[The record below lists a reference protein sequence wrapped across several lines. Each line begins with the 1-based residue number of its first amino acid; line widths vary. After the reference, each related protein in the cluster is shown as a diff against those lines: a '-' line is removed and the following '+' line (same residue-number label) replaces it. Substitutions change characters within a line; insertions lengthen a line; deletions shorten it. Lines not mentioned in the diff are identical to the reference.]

1 MSVSR
6 DMLAMWWRPAV
17 VVARQLAQ
25 GVREE
30 RALAVLLAGCL
41 LMFVSELP
49 VLQRQAVEAGAGDAG
64 AGDDFLRGAS
74 YAFMAWMML
83 APLVLYGLAAAGRLG
98 ARVFRLRT
106 TGYGA
111 RFALFWALLCAAP
124 AVLLYGLTLGL
135 VGPGPAAQ
143 VVGAVWIAAFVIF
156 WTIGLRVAGQ
166 RGQDA

>member
-1 MSVSR
+1 
-6 DMLAMWWRPAV
+6 MLAMWRRPAA

-25 GVREE
+25 GVDEA
-30 RALAVLLAGCL
+30 RALAMLLAGCL

-49 VLQRQAVEAGAGDAG
+49 VLQRQAIDAG
-64 AGDDFLRGAS
+64 AGDDFLRRAS

-83 APLVLYGLAAAGRLG
+83 APLALYGLAALGRLG
-98 ARVFRLRT
+98 ARVFRLRA
-106 TGYGA
+106 TGYGS
-111 RFALFWALLCAAP
+111 RLALFWALLSAAP

-143 VVGAVWIAAFVIF
+143 AVGAVWIAAFVIF

-166 RGQDA
+166 RGRDAGSTA